1 MSALR
6 GPPTAG
12 IASSVITFS
21 EVYNHRDA
29 KPWCMK
35 RRASTRTGMQ
45 CDDWRMSGSTPASP
59 RRADARPPQ
68 PQSLPGS
75 DEGQAMAYMPPGHDM
90 PASWQWVPD
99 A

>member
-6 GPPTAG
+6 EAADGRDCE
-12 IASSVITFS
+12 FCDHFLS

-45 CDDWRMSGSTPASP
+45 CDDWRMSGSTLPRHDAPTPAHLSP
-59 RRADARPPQ
+59 KAYQEAMRAKR
-68 PQSLPGS
+68 
-75 DEGQAMAYMPPGHDM
+75 
-90 PASWQWVPD
+90 
-99 A
+99 